1 MIRTTFLTVLLTAH
15 TAIALAQTAPAARA
29 TAPPAGAKSQTAGR
43 KAVDAVVTKP
53 WTGDL
58 PGMLERRQIRVL
70 VTYNKTSYFIDKG
83 VQRGITYDAFRL
95 FEAELNKRRKA
106 RSLPVHVVFLP
117 VGRDDLADALANGRG
132 DIVAASI
139 TVTESRLKLVDFS
152 EPLADNVKEVVVT
165 GPGAPTIATL
175 DDLAGQ
181 TVHVRAPS
189 LYQEHLQELSAR
201 LVRQGKKPIDIK
213 PLASN
218 LEDEDILQMAHAGL
232 VKITI
237 VNDFLATF
245 WKQMLS
251 GLTIHS
257 DAVVKDGEQI
267 AYAMR
272 KNSPL
277 LKGELDRFVT
287 RHRRG
292 TIMGNVLFTKYLK
305 NTKYAKNAT
314 SPQELQKFRTMR
326 ELFQKYGDQYGI
338 DWLLMAAQG
347 YQESGLNQTKR
358 SRVGAVGVMQ
368 VMPATGKDMKVG
380 DITKMEPNINAGVK
394 YIRFMIDQ
402 YFKDEPMDNLNK
414 GLFAFASYNA
424 GPARVKALRNEAAK
438 SGLNPNLWFNNVE
451 QIAAKRIGR
460 ETVQYVGNIYK
471 YYIAY
476 KLAVEEGRT
485 GAAKPPTP

>member
-1 MIRTTFLTVLLTAH
+1 LIRTTFLTVLLTAH